1 MLIQSLTD
9 NGILNCYYPSIAK
22 KDRMNKLSSS
32 KQITGMK
39 KENQAP
45 DWFITRGPEPV
56 FAYLVGKQLQRC
68 LPSIW
73 KLFYLIIMKL

>member
-45 DWFITRGPEPV
+45 D
-56 FAYLVGKQLQRC
+56 
-68 LPSIW
+68 
-73 KLFYLIIMKL
+73 